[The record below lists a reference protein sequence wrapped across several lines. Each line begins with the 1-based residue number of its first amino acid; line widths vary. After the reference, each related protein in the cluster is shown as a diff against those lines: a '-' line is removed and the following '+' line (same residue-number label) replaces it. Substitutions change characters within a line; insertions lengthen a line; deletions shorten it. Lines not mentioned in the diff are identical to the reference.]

1 MRLEYQIVIALLL
14 DLAFGDP
21 RWFPHPV
28 RLIGRLITALEGP
41 ARRAIPDARVAGAV
55 MALTALAGFFH
66 YARVGRNEVSEEDER
81 RAEEEVRH
89 E

>member
-1 MRLEYQIVIALLL
+1 MN
-14 DLAFGDP
+14 LAD
-21 RWFPHPV
+21 RIKSS
-28 RLIGRLITALEGP
+28 LTAE
-41 ARRAIPDARVAGAV
+41 

-89 E
+89 D

>member
-1 MRLEYQIVIALLL
+1 M
-14 DLAFGDP
+14 
-21 RWFPHPV
+21 
-28 RLIGRLITALEGP
+28 
-41 ARRAIPDARVAGAV
+41 

>member
-1 MRLEYQIVIALLL
+1 VLHHADQPGLYHGLPKDPQISPMVSLWKG
-14 DLAFGDP
+14 LAKPLG
-21 RWFPHPV
+21 
-28 RLIGRLITALEGP
+28 
-41 ARRAIPDARVAGAV
+41 VAA